1 MSIDVSRFPYGFPR
15 CFHMF
20 HGFFEGLPIFVPQFF
35 MVPMA
40 KDWQASRDAAEEAM
54 AIYLEAWDFDW
65 DV

>member
-1 MSIDVSRFPYGFPR
+1 
-15 CFHMF
+15 MF